1 MTVLSPPQRRALR
14 ARAHHLQPVVTV
26 GQHGLTPGVLHEIDV
41 NLRAHELIKI
51 RVFNDDRV
59 RREAMLER
67 ICSELDAAPVQH
79 LGKLLIVWRP
89 KPEEAVPKPTSS
101 SPRSPHAPA
110 DSERHSDRRGA
121 PRTVRSAKGDAR
133 VVREWGSSVAH
144 RSKRR
149 PSRGPLEPS
158 QKTARATMAKSTPQV
173 RRPRTPMAR
182 GPARPP
188 RTGPR
193 AAVVAG
199 KPIEG
204 NSRRRRRTG

>member
-1 MTVLSPPQRRALR
+1 MTVLSPPQRRTLR
-14 ARAHHLQPVVTV
+14 AKAHHLQPVVTV
-26 GQHGLTPGVLHEIDV
+26 GQHGLTPGVLREIEV

-59 RREAMLER
+59 KREAMLER

-89 KPEEAVPKPTSS
+89 KPEEAAAKPASS
-101 SPRSPHAPA
+101 SSQSLRAPTDPA
-110 DSERHSDRRGA
+110 RHSGRRGA
-121 PRTVRSAKGDAR
+121 PRTARAARGDTRAARERESSA
-133 VVREWGSSVAH
+133 AH
-144 RSKRR
+144 ASQRQ
-149 PSRGPLEPS
+149 PSRGPYQPS
-158 QKTARATMAKSTPQV
+158 QETGRAPMAKSTPQA

-182 GPARPP
+182 APARPP

-193 AAVVAG
+193 AVTVAG